1 MILKV
6 ENLCSGYD
14 KSQILFGMN
23 LEVEEGESVCVLG
36 RNGVGKTTT
45 LKTLMGVL
53 KPMSGKIEFEGKEIG
68 GLPSYKVCRRGM
80 SYVPQGRMIFPNL
93 TCKENLILSVRKG
106 VDGSDDWSMERIYEL
121 FPRLKERESSLGGQL
136 SGGEQQM
143 LAVARGLVQNP
154 RLLLMDEICEGL
166 APVIVQELAE
176 IIQELR
182 RQGVSILLAEQ
193 SVKFALAVSSRC
205 YIMEKGAVVYSGK
218 SAEIPSEIFAQYL
231 GV

>member
-23 LEVEEGESVCVLG
+23 LEVEEGESVCILG

-68 GLPSYKVCRRGM
+68 GQPSYKVCRRGM

-93 TCKENLILSVRKG
+93 SCKENLILSIRKG
-106 VDGSDDWSMERIYEL
+106 VDGGDTWTLDRIYEL
-121 FPRLKERESSLGGQL
+121 FPRLKERENSMGGQL

-193 SVKFALAVSSRC
+193 SVKFALAVSTRC
-205 YIMEKGAVVYSGK
+205 YIMEKGTVVYSGK
-218 SAEIPSEIFAQYL
+218 SDEIPGEVFSQYL

>member
-14 KSQILFGMN
+14 KSQILFDMN
-23 LEVEEGESVCVLG
+23 LEVDEGESVCILG
-36 RNGVGKTTT
+36 RNGVGKSTT

-53 KPMSGKIEFEGKEIG
+53 KPMSGKIVFEGKEIG
-68 GLPSYKVCRRGM
+68 GLPGYKVCRRGM

-93 TCKENLILSVRKG
+93 TCKENLVLSVRKG
-106 VDGSDDWSMERIYEL
+106 VDGSESWTMDRIYEL
-121 FPRLKERESSLGGQL
+121 FPRLKERESSMGGQL

-176 IIQELR
+176 IIQELS

-193 SVKFALAVSSRC
+193 SVKFALAVSTRC
-205 YIMEKGAVVYSGK
+205 YIMEKGTVVYSGK
-218 SAEIPSEIFAQYL
+218 SSEIPSEIFAQYL